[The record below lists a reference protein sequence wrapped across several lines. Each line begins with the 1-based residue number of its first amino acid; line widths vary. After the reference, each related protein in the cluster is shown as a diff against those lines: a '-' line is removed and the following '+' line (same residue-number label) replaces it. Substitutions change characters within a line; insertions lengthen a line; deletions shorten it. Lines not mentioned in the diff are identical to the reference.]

1 MPSALQLFALAA
13 EQGNADAM
21 FNLGCHLSNQIPRST
36 DARSSSVGSKRSND
50 SSTKSEST
58 SNWTT
63 AELETAAVELW
74 QRAAAQGH
82 AGAHFNCGVALA
94 NHASS
99 VRSVRSGH
107 GSVRSSSSRI
117 RSRDSSSTSNSSRR
131 AFEHLSPG
139 IAMVQAA
146 AHYAAAADAG
156 HAGAAFNLGCL
167 HEVCQN

>member
-1 MPSALQLFALAA
+1 MPPALQLFALAA
-13 EQGNADAM
+13 KQGNADAM
-21 FNLGCHLSNQIPRST
+21 FNLGCLLSNQIPRGT
-36 DARSSSVGSKRSND
+36 DDRSSSVGSKRCNN
-50 SSTKSEST
+50 SSCTECT
-58 SNWTT
+58 WNWTA
-63 AELETAAVELW
+63 AELENAAVELW

-99 VRSVRSGH
+99 VHSVSSGSSNGSMRINNRSVRS
-107 GSVRSSSSRI
+107 RSSSS
-117 RSRDSSSTSNSSRR
+117 SSSYR
-131 AFEHLSPG
+131 AFENLSPG
-139 IAMVQAA
+139 IAIVQAA